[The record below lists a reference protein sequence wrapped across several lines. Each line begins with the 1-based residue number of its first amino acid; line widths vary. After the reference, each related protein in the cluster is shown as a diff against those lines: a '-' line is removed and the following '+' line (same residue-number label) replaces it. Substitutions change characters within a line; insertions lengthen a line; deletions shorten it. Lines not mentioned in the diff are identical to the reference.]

1 MPKTPSTKTK
11 VEKVSAPTV
20 TLMNYTI
27 KAVIPTGPYANVQP
41 EITVSAPSLAE
52 AKDYVL
58 PHIDELFEKY
68 LNLSDRP
75 KPRVVDT
82 TPVKQVTSQ
91 MAQAPVHPASM
102 SPAQALAT
110 PPMTSSSPLDT
121 PMVVTHATTSP
132 EVKTVVLTPELV
144 VEPTTPAPVVT
155 PEPTTPAP
163 VEAEPVKV
171 ATAFDKAKMALESCK
186 SVEALNLIAEKIE
199 QSIKLDALDKADL
212 SVLVKVKHRELVG

>member
-1 MPKTPSTKTK
+1 MPKTPTTKKTKTVAEEISK
-11 VEKVSAPTV
+11 PVVAVLKS
-20 TLMNYTI
+20 YTI

-41 EITVSAPSLAE
+41 EITVEANSLKDAE
-52 AKDYVL
+52 DYLL
-58 PHIDELFEKY
+58 PHIDALFEKY

-82 TPVKQVTSQ
+82 TPVK
-91 MAQAPVHPASM
+91 PAVRE
-102 SPAQALAT
+102 
-110 PPMTSSSPLDT
+110 
-121 PMVVTHATTSP
+121 PMVVTLTPVATSTPANAPIVVTETTTTSTPGNAPMVVTETTSP
-132 EVKTVVLTPELV
+132 EVVV
-144 VEPTTPAPVVT
+144 TPAPIVA